1 LFKCADYMGF
11 NIGSALRDIN
21 LGDYAVADL
30 KDCTDLLEMYSQ
42 YLADKAILSIN
53 NIATIYS

>member
-1 LFKCADYMGF
+1 MGF